1 MSRPRAADKLSPAM
15 ADKHLLFVTK
25 PTGYE
30 LVERDGDPPA
40 PGEAVELEDMRF
52 TVTKVG
58 PSPLPQDDRSCAY
71 LQAA

>member
-1 MSRPRAADKLSPAM
+1 M

-25 PTGYE
+25 PSGYE

-40 PGEAVELEDMRF
+40 PGEAVELEDMSY

-71 LQAA
+71 LQTA

>member
-1 MSRPRAADKLSPAM
+1 M

-25 PTGYE
+25 PSGYE
-30 LVERDGDPPA
+30 LVERDGDPPT
-40 PGEAVELEDMRF
+40 PGEAVELEELRY

-58 PSPLPQDDRSCAY
+58 PSPLPQDERACAY